1 MGRRPPQSEPRGH
14 NAEASAAL
22 QSAIASLRTYNPDF
36 VLTAEVVAILRVFF
50 EALGPDAQDTVALR
64 TLVQELERLDPH
76 GRLVDTQQHAR
87 LYLEMR
93 RHAAAESESEGDTER
108 LDFHAFCAWVM
119 RWKEL
124 NPKAV
129 EQIYSAW
136 AHHTATLLDAG
147 VNDGMFGIPPL
158 TIDTGTLPSSA
169 SLLQLLLEQRAAM
182 EPTPA
187 PPIAPSDDP
196 IADLARIGRLRV
208 EMDTKEDVE
217 DAEEDEE
224 EDSADWRSPEF
235 SRENT
240 SVLNPSAAI
249 DHQHQHPLPISIAPV
264 PPSSAAAASSS
275 IVVAAVA
282 PLPHNSSVM
291 TVSKSFLA
299 GGIAGITAKSLLA
312 PVDRVKIL
320 FQVHETRTFSF
331 RNAYNLAREIVA
343 QDGARALFRGNL
355 LNILRVVPY
364 AGVQHSSFD
373 YFRRRFHAFNRRSH
387 PERGNKLTNTQLV
400 TAGSLAGALSLVMA
414 YPVDIV
420 RARYMVQQGPQQY
433 RGLYEAVR
441 NMYQME
447 GARGFSRGLLPSLLG
462 TLPYTGI
469 GFGLNEKFKHWMLEF
484 QQAQRPN
491 EPHHSLHPLSKFV
504 CSYFAACIAQTSTLS
519 WPKCLRLP

>member
-1 MGRRPPQSEPRGH
+1 MGIRPPQSEPRSRD
-14 NAEASAAL
+14 AEASAAL

-36 VLTAEVVAILRVFF
+36 ALTVEVVAILRVFF

-87 LYLEMR
+87 LFLELR
-93 RHAAAESESEGDTER
+93 RHAAAESEGEPER

-124 NPKAV
+124 NPEAV

-158 TIDTGTLPSSA
+158 TIDAGTLPSSA

-187 PPIAPSDDP
+187 PPFTPRDDP
-196 IADLARIGRLRV
+196 MTDLARIGRLRV
-208 EMDTKEDVE
+208 EMAEKDTDAAHADQVDED
-217 DAEEDEE
+217 

-249 DHQHQHPLPISIAPV
+249 DHLHQHPLPISIAPA
-264 PPSSAAAASSS
+264 PPASTAASSS
-275 IVVAAVA
+275 IVVASVA
-282 PLPHNSSVM
+282 PLPHKSSVM

-312 PVDRVKIL
+312 PVDRIKIL

-343 QDGARALFRGNL
+343 RDGAHALFRGNL

-373 YFRRRFHAFNRRSH
+373 YFRRRFHAYNRRSH

-400 TAGSLAGALSLVMA
+400 TAGSLAGGLSLVMA

-469 GFGLNEKFKHWMLEF
+469 GFGLNEKFKLWMLEF

-491 EPHHSLHPLSKFV
+491 EPHSLHPFSKFV
-504 CSYFAACIAQTSTLS
+504 CSYFAACIAQTSTLLAS
-519 WPKCLRLP
+519 SSSMP